1 MCGVLAILLA
11 DGESHCIG
19 DLVDG
24 MTTLQ
29 HRGQDTAGITTA
41 WAFRR
46 PRAPPPPR
54 APPRP
59 DNPPPGPPNR
69 IGPAR
74 RCTKAGW
81 ENVKFHCSKDLGM
94 VRDVFS
100 SVATV
105 EKLLGNVGIAHVRYP
120 TAGGASCDEVQPFYA
135 NYPCGLS
142 LAHNGNLV
150 NAEQLRKNLVA
161 HHRHLNTESDSE
173 VLLNVFA
180 EHLSQALEERRRGSP
195 SVPGVARGSPIEPE
209 TLFAAVT
216 QTMRRCRG
224 GFAVVMLVHN
234 VGVLA
239 FRDPWGIRPLVLG
252 RKPSKTVAG
261 GVDYAISSESV
272 ALDTLGYELC
282 RDVSPGEAILA
293 LPDRS
298 AFREAPREGLVSLMC
313 HENPRLYP
321 CIFEYVYF
329 ARPDSTMNGVSVYS
343 AQLKMGEKLAAK
355 IKRTIGGR
363 PPVDVVIAVPDTSRP
378 IALQCAYSLG
388 VVYREGFIKNRYI
401 GRTFIMPGQAE
412 RRKGVRM
419 KLNTIK
425 SEFKGKSVLLID
437 DSIVRGTTS
446 MELVAMAREAG
457 ATNVYFVSAS
467 PEVRYPNVYGINISK
482 HKELI
487 AHERTPDEIAAILR
501 ADWVLF
507 QDLGDLEDCVRE
519 LNPQLAEFENSVF
532 SGDYVTDADEPPD
545 SRPGSPSKKKTPS
558 PVITPEDVKL
568 AALRI

>member
-1 MCGVLAILLA
+1 
-11 DGESHCIG
+11 
-19 DLVDG
+19 
-24 MTTLQ
+24 
-29 HRGQDTAGITTA
+29 
-41 WAFRR
+41 
-46 PRAPPPPR
+46 
-54 APPRP
+54 
-59 DNPPPGPPNR
+59 
-69 IGPAR
+69 
-74 RCTKAGW
+74 
-81 ENVKFHCSKDLGM
+81 
-94 VRDVFS
+94 
-100 SVATV
+100 
-105 EKLLGNVGIAHVRYP
+105 
-120 TAGGASCDEVQPFYA
+120 
-135 NYPCGLS
+135 
-142 LAHNGNLV
+142 
-150 NAEQLRKNLVA
+150 
-161 HHRHLNTESDSE
+161 
-173 VLLNVFA
+173 
-180 EHLSQALEERRRGSP
+180 
-195 SVPGVARGSPIEPE
+195 VPGVARGSPIEPE

-425 SEFKGKSVLLID
+425 SEFKGRSVLLID

-545 SRPGSPSKKKTPS
+545 SRPESPSKKKTPS

>member
-1 MCGVLAILLA
+1 
-11 DGESHCIG
+11 
-19 DLVDG
+19 
-24 MTTLQ
+24 
-29 HRGQDTAGITTA
+29 
-41 WAFRR
+41 
-46 PRAPPPPR
+46 
-54 APPRP
+54 
-59 DNPPPGPPNR
+59 
-69 IGPAR
+69 
-74 RCTKAGW
+74 
-81 ENVKFHCSKDLGM
+81 
-94 VRDVFS
+94 
-100 SVATV
+100 
-105 EKLLGNVGIAHVRYP
+105 
-120 TAGGASCDEVQPFYA
+120 
-135 NYPCGLS
+135 
-142 LAHNGNLV
+142 
-150 NAEQLRKNLVA
+150 
-161 HHRHLNTESDSE
+161 
-173 VLLNVFA
+173 
-180 EHLSQALEERRRGSP
+180 
-195 SVPGVARGSPIEPE
+195 
-209 TLFAAVT
+209 
-216 QTMRRCRG
+216 
-224 GFAVVMLVHN
+224 
-234 VGVLA
+234 
-239 FRDPWGIRPLVLG
+239 
-252 RKPSKTVAG
+252 
-261 GVDYAISSESV
+261 
-272 ALDTLGYELC
+272 
-282 RDVSPGEAILA
+282 
-293 LPDRS
+293 
-298 AFREAPREGLVSLMC
+298 
-313 HENPRLYP
+313 
-321 CIFEYVYF
+321 
-329 ARPDSTMNGVSVYS
+329 
-343 AQLKMGEKLAAK
+343 MGEKLAAK
-355 IKRTIGGR
+355 IKRTIGDG